1 MSEQRGADP
10 TKGDDAPADPE
21 ALSSPLSRPT
31 VLYQDVSAARA
42 RIRVSDFRPP
52 GASTD
57 ANVRAIV
64 ALPGVFSPRS
74 SFDAVGL
81 LLARSFRFVS
91 VDLPGFGE
99 SEKPLPTR
107 FPYDLAALSS
117 SVIEVFGALGI
128 SRGHL
133 LGHALGG
140 AIALRIAAHRTELV
154 ERVALLAPQAHPDS
168 ATGAL
173 GLLSSSWFGG
183 LAVRQLLGRA
193 TFRRLYLNYINEHAP
208 SATIHSHYE
217 ALSTPASRAA
227 LLATLRGT
235 RDTRPVIADMRRL
248 RQPTLLVWGRG
259 DRLQPLSQGRALSR
273 ELNGAGLHI
282 VEAGHAPH
290 EERPEELAVILERF
304 FSGRRAGTG

>member
-1 MSEQRGADP
+1 M
-10 TKGDDAPADPE
+10 
-21 ALSSPLSRPT
+21 
-31 VLYQDVSAARA
+31 LYQDVSAARA

-52 GASTD
+52 GAGPGVST
-57 ANVRAIV
+57 IV

-81 LLARSFRFVS
+81 LLARTFRFVS

-117 SVIEVFGALGI
+117 SIVEVFGALGI
-128 SRGHL
+128 SRAHL

-140 AIALRIAAHRTELV
+140 ALALRIAAHRTELV
-154 ERVALLAPQAHPDS
+154 ERVALLSPQAHPSS

-173 GLLSSSWFGG
+173 GLLSSPWFGG
-183 LAVRQLLGRA
+183 LAVRQLLGKS
-193 TFRRLYLNYINEHAP
+193 TFRRLYLGYINSRAP
-208 SATIHSHYE
+208 DSTIHSHYE

-227 LLATLRGT
+227 LLATLRST
-235 RDTRPVIADMRRL
+235 RDTRSVIADMRRL
-248 RQPTLLVWGRG
+248 RQPTLLVWGRS

-273 ELNGAGLHI
+273 ELNGAGLQI

-290 EERPEELAVILERF
+290 EELPDALAVILERF